1 MTQEELAIHLA
12 GCQKHSRISQKVL
25 YLGYYDFALSIC
37 SRYITSNEI
46 IEEVINDAF
55 YKVFTKIE
63 QYNES
68 WSFKTWFHRIVIN
81 TAIDRIRLEKK
92 LPQFQN
98 LDATNESVVWV
109 EEEYLENLTQSKLL
123 LMLDQL
129 SPAYKT
135 VFTLFVLDELSH
147 EEISKMLNISIGTSK
162 SNLFRARKVM
172 RVLMESEQL

>member
-37 SRYITSNEI
+37 RRYISSNEI

-68 WSFKTWFHRIVIN
+68 WS
-81 TAIDRIRLEKK
+81 
-92 LPQFQN
+92 
-98 LDATNESVVWV
+98 
-109 EEEYLENLTQSKLL
+109 
-123 LMLDQL
+123 
-129 SPAYKT
+129 
-135 VFTLFVLDELSH
+135 
-147 EEISKMLNISIGTSK
+147 
-162 SNLFRARKVM
+162 
-172 RVLMESEQL
+172 

>member
-1 MTQEELAIHLA
+1 
-12 GCQKHSRISQKVL
+12 
-25 YLGYYDFALSIC
+25 
-37 SRYITSNEI
+37 
-46 IEEVINDAF
+46 
-55 YKVFTKIE
+55 
-63 QYNES
+63 
-68 WSFKTWFHRIVIN
+68 VIN
-81 TAIDRIRLEKK
+81 TAIDRIRHEKK

-98 LDATNESVVWV
+98 LDETHESVVWV

-123 LMLDQL
+123 HMLDQL

-172 RVLMESEQL
+172 RVLIESEQL